1 MGETRINKTELGQI
15 LDQSFR
21 EALIKQGYIWRGTS
35 SGAQYYIRYV
45 AIAGD
50 AVSGAD
56 INNVFK
62 VNPGLRSAN
71 HKDSAFDKGTLIVNI
86 VDSHTGQSVWQV
98 AMQANLH
105 QDEGLDERKQ
115 RINRAVLTIV
125 SKMP

>member
-1 MGETRINKTELGQI
+1 
-15 LDQSFR
+15 
-21 EALIKQGYIWRGTS
+21 
-35 SGAQYYIRYV
+35 
-45 AIAGD
+45 
-50 AVSGAD
+50 
-56 INNVFK
+56 
-62 VNPGLRSAN
+62 LRSAN

-115 RINRAVLTIV
+115 RIKRAVLTIV